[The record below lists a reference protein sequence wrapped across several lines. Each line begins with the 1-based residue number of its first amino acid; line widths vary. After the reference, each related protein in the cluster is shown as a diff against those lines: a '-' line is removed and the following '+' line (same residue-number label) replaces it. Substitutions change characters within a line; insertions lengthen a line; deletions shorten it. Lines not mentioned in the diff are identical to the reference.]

1 MDQRKYYE
9 AYDERY
15 KIAHSRNI
23 RWMSDRHSAIVSEV
37 IEKYRIGKDMP
48 ILELGCGEG
57 RDAQVLLENGYNLL
71 ATDIS
76 PEGIRYCKE
85 RCPDH
90 ADRFRILDCVLGS
103 LDGKFD
109 FIYAVA
115 VIHMLLL
122 NEDRD
127 KCYRFVREHLTQD
140 GIGLIC
146 TMGDGNTE
154 RRSDISTAFELQERE
169 CNGQTVWVT
178 GTSCRMV
185 SFQTFTEELARNHLE
200 IVERG
205 ITCVEPDFPK
215 MMYAVVR
222 KGIDP

>member
-15 KIAHSRNI
+15 KTAHSRNI

-37 IEKYRIGKDMP
+37 IEKYRIEKNTP

-57 RDAQVLLENGYNLL
+57 RDAQVLLKNGYNLL

-76 PEGIRYCKE
+76 AEGIRFCKDL
-85 RCPDH
+85 CPDY
-90 ADRFRILDCVLGS
+90 ADRFRILDCVQGS
-103 LDGKFD
+103 LGGKFG

-115 VIHMLLL
+115 VVHMLLPD
-122 NEDRD
+122 EDRD
-127 KCYRFVREHLTQD
+127 GFYSFIRRHLTRD

-154 RRSDISTAFELQERE
+154 RCSDISTAFELQERQ
-169 CNGQTVWVT
+169 CNGQAVWVA

-185 SFQTFTEELARNHLE
+185 SFTFFDTELARNHLE
-200 IVERG
+200 VLEKG
-205 ITCVEPDFPK
+205 ITAMEPDFPQ

-222 KGIDP
+222 RMG